1 MVFCNKVN
9 QWECHSQVASLKI
22 FWLELA
28 LILDALYSDFY
39 ELVAE
44 RDLMDSLGQQ
54 ADQSEIAKE
63 DLEEEKEGSGDA
75 EANKFSFGDF
85 QILQVAL

>member
-1 MVFCNKVN
+1 
-9 QWECHSQVASLKI
+9 
-22 FWLELA
+22 
-28 LILDALYSDFY
+28 
-39 ELVAE
+39 
-44 RDLMDSLGQQ
+44 MDSLGQQ